1 MVDTPVIFGEV
12 LFDCF
17 EDGSRVLGGAPFN
30 VAWHLQAFGC
40 SPLFISRVGD
50 DSMARLIRDT
60 MLRWGMTTAGL
71 QKDLSHGT
79 GEVKVKLQDGQP
91 NYEIVADR
99 AYDHIDADV
108 IPPCHPALVYHGSLG
123 LRAPQAETALAELLE
138 RHAAPVF
145 LDVNLRPPWW
155 NEAQVTQLLARA
167 QWVKINDNE
176 LNTLI
181 AGTEPLTEKAKAL
194 IATHELSLA
203 IVTQGADG
211 AFAMGR
217 DGNRVSVAPEP
228 ATQIVDTV
236 GAGDAFASVCILG
249 LLHNWPVDVMMQ
261 RAQRFAALLVGQRG
275 ATAEDRSLYQ
285 PLIEDWQLEQ

>member
-1 MVDTPVIFGEV
+1 MVDTPLIFGEV

-40 SPLFISRVGD
+40 SPLFVSRVGD
-50 DSMARLIRDT
+50 DPMAQLIRDT

-71 QKDLSHGT
+71 QTDPSHGT

-99 AYDHIDADV
+99 AYDHIDADA

-123 LRAPQAETALAELLE
+123 LRGPQSEAALNKLLE
-138 RHAAPVF
+138 QHAPPVF

-155 NEAQVTQLLARA
+155 NEAQVTRLLARA
-167 QWVKINDNE
+167 RWVKINDNE
-176 LNTLI
+176 LNTLVT
-181 AGTEPLTEKAKAL
+181 GTETLVEKTKAL

-203 IVTQGADG
+203 IVTQGAKG
-211 AFAMGR
+211 AFTMDR
-217 DGNRVSVAPEP
+217 DGNQINVAPEL
-228 ATQIVDTV
+228 ATHVVDTV
-236 GAGDAFASVCILG
+236 GAGDAFAAVCILG
-249 LLHNWPVDVMMQ
+249 LLHKWPADLMMK

-275 ATAEDRSLYQ
+275 ATTENRTLYR
-285 PLIEDWQLEQ
+285 PLIEDWQLDQ